1 MPSPWGPCIARALL
15 DRGPFSPLAWDR
27 LCLAA
32 PTVSECF
39 NTRARP
45 VNCVA
50 WWTRGLAKKNGNLGI
65 LQTARDNRLV
75 SGEFFHGG
83 VEDGRTEVH
92 RKFEAWR
99 GVAWASSTYL
109 KVKVKV
115 KVGAKLNRSIV
126 SDLH

>member
-1 MPSPWGPCIARALL
+1 MS
-15 DRGPFSPLAWDR
+15 RG
-27 LCLAA
+27 
-32 PTVSECF
+32 
-39 NTRARP
+39 
-45 VNCVA
+45 
-50 WWTRGLAKKNGNLGI
+50 GLAVWPKKIVNLGI

-109 KVKVKV
+109 KFKHTLQEKSVD
-115 KVGAKLNRSIV
+115 R
-126 SDLH
+126 